1 MSFPAWW
8 NVLPPFRISCVLR
21 SLPPR
26 WNIDGHIDWFNI
38 LATVTSAAMNVDI
51 YLCGGLTRWP
61 KSGRGSYSPTFS
73 CFSGNLH
80 ADDLNHGS
88 HLQWIHGSSSTTSPL
103 PLPIISFLCC
113 FLDGHCSDWSEME
126 SQSCFYTLYVCN
138 SAHSDNLQEL
148 VLSFHHV
155 SSRDWIL
162 VGCLASKH
170 LFPPGHPTSSQ
181 RIFISISLVAKD
193 WTPRPPQYLLA
204 LCILLRTD
212 CWVH

>member
-8 NVLPPFRISCVLR
+8 NVLPLFRISCVLR

-61 KSGRGSYSPTFS
+61 KSGIGSYSPTFS

-80 ADDLNHGS
+80 ADDLNH
-88 HLQWIHGSSSTTSPL
+88 LQWIQGSSSTTSPL

-126 SQSCFYTLYVCN
+126 SLKLFLHFVCVQQCPLWQLAGAGSLISPCEFQGLN
-138 SAHSDNLQEL
+138 SS
-148 VLSFHHV
+148 
-155 SSRDWIL
+155 
-162 VGCLASKH
+162 GLA
-170 LFPPGHPTSSQ
+170 
-181 RIFISISLVAKD
+181 
-193 WTPRPPQYLLA
+193 W
-204 LCILLRTD
+204 
-212 CWVH
+212 